1 MNIEMKYLATLF
13 ALTVLFSCDSK
24 DPEGFR
30 VEGQLTG
37 ADSGWVYLKKLDLKN
52 NETIVVDS
60 TQIANET
67 FTFAGPLNAPYMH
80 TLQYGK
86 ERLPVFLHR
95 GTLKINGDVGS
106 FAEATRMGGK
116 EDSLFQYIGINAIFA
131 QGTGL
136 QIVSDHPDN
145 AFAAFTAFYY
155 FQIYTP
161 EMKTIDS
168 LMEEFSPEVKASEYY
183 TALEGL
189 AEELRNV
196 QLGLPAPTF
205 KLPTFE
211 FEGDSLGIEDFRG
224 QFLLI
229 DFWASWCGPCRAQ
242 NPLWVEQYTN
252 AEAWNV
258 EFLGVSLDTDAAAW
272 AKGINSDGLTW
283 PQVSDLLGWKCPVA
297 KTYGIH
303 AIPQNILVD
312 PDGIIVAKD
321 ILPEELGNTIAA
333 HSKVAQ

>member
-1 MNIEMKYLATLF
+1 MNIDMKHLAILF
-13 ALTVLFSCDSK
+13 AFAALISCDTK
-24 DPEGFR
+24 EPEGYT
-30 VEGQLTG
+30 VEGRLAG
-37 ADSGWVYLKKLDLKN
+37 ADTGWVYLKKLDLKN
-52 NETIVVDS
+52 NETIIVDS
-60 TQIANET
+60 AQITNET
-67 FTFAGPLNAPYMH
+67 FTFAGPLNSPYMH

-95 GTLKINGDVGS
+95 GRLTIDGEAGS
-106 FAEATRMGGK
+106 FAEASRLGGK
-116 EDSLFQYIGINAIFA
+116 EDSLFQHVGIDAIFA

-161 EMKTIDS
+161 PMSVIDS
-168 LMEEFSPEVKASEYY
+168 LMEEFSPEVKASEYF
-183 TALEGL
+183 TALKGL
-189 AEELRNV
+189 AEELRQV
-196 QLGLPAPTF
+196 QIGLPAPTF
-205 KLPTFE
+205 KLPTLE
-211 FEGDSLGIEDFRG
+211 FEGDSLGVEDFRG

-242 NPLWVEQYTN
+242 NPDWVEEYTN

-272 AKGINSDGLTW
+272 ATGVETDGLLW
-283 PQVSDLLGWKCPVA
+283 PQVSNLMGWKCPVA

-303 AIPQNILVD
+303 AIPQNVLVD
-312 PDGIIVAKD
+312 PNGIIVAKD
-321 ILPEELGNTIAA
+321 VLPEELGNTIAA
-333 HSKVAQ
+333 HSTLAQ

>member
-1 MNIEMKYLATLF
+1 MNIDMKYLSILF
-13 ALTVLFSCDSK
+13 AFAALISCDTK
-24 DPEGFR
+24 EPEGYT
-30 VEGQLTG
+30 VEGRLAG
-37 ADSGWVYLKKLDLKN
+37 ADTGWVFLKKLDLKN
-52 NETIVVDS
+52 NETIIVDS
-60 TQIANET
+60 AQISRET
-67 FTFAGPLNAPYMH
+67 FTFEGPLNTPYMH

-95 GTLKINGDVGS
+95 GTLKIDGEVGS
-106 FAEATRMGGK
+106 FAEASRLGGK
-116 EDSLFQYIGINAIFA
+116 EDSLFQYMGIDAIFA

-168 LMEEFSPEVKASEYY
+168 LMEKFSPEVKASEYY

-205 KLPTFE
+205 KLPTLE
-211 FEGDSLGIEDFRG
+211 FEGDSLGVEDFRG

-242 NPLWVEQYTN
+242 NPLWVEQYKN

-258 EFLGVSLDTDAAAW
+258 EFLGISLDTDAAAW
-272 AKGINSDGLTW
+272 AKGVETDSLSW
-283 PQVSDLLGWKCPVA
+283 PQVSNLMGWKCPVA

-303 AIPQNILVD
+303 AIPQNVLVD
-312 PDGIIVAKD
+312 PNGIIVAKD
-321 ILPEELGNTIAA
+321 VLPEELGNTIAA
-333 HSKVAQ
+333 HYTLAQ

>member
-1 MNIEMKYLATLF
+1 MNIDMKYLATLF

-24 DPEGFR
+24 DPEGFII
-30 VEGQLTG
+30 EGQLTG

-52 NETIVVDS
+52 NEIIIIDS
-60 TQIANET
+60 AQIANET
-67 FTFAGPLNAPYMH
+67 FTFAGPLNSPYMH
-80 TLQYGK
+80 TLQCGK

-95 GTLKINGDVGS
+95 GRLTIDGEAGS
-106 FAEATRMGGK
+106 FAEASRLGGK
-116 EDSLFQYIGINAIFA
+116 EDSLFQHVGIDAIFT

-155 FQIYTP
+155 LQIHTP
-161 EMKTIDS
+161 PMSVIDS
-168 LMEEFSPEVKASEYY
+168 LMEEFSPEVKASEYF
-183 TALEGL
+183 TALKGL
-189 AEELRNV
+189 AEELRQV
-196 QLGLPAPTF
+196 QIGLPAPAF
-205 KLPTFE
+205 KLPIFE
-211 FEGDSLGIEDFRG
+211 FEGDSLGVEDFQG

-242 NPLWVEQYTN
+242 NPLWVEQYKN
-252 AEAWNV
+252 AEALNV

-272 AKGINSDGLTW
+272 AKGIESDGLNW

-333 HSKVAQ
+333 HSKVDQ